1 MFKNKCITLLIAALF
16 VVVAYNYCF
25 SSLAAAGGGGTSRG
39 SRFTVYG
46 SMRCGYTVKMLDYL
60 KSRDVSYEY
69 VDVNKPAGDAAFKEV
84 TAGKNI
90 RGIPYTID
98 HKTSEGIAGFKE
110 IIL

>member
-1 MFKNKCITLLIAALF
+1 MFEKKCCIALLIAMVFATII
-16 VVVAYNYCF
+16 YNYCL
-25 SSLAAAGGGGTSRG
+25 SDYNPGGG

-46 SMRCGYTVKMLDYL
+46 SMGCGYTVKMLDYL
-60 KSRDVSYEY
+60 KSLDVSYEY